1 MSLSI
6 TPRDITFEFPN
17 SCNSKCCAPQP
28 SRIIYINSSGQLETY
43 KHRKARN
50 DTSKAFERSLSH
62 LNLTL
67 ERKVTSFQ
75 GDPLEFQM
83 RIGSIIESI
92 NALETVNLNHIEAI
106 NQIMLRYLAERS
118 PKSDK
123 LELEEPTK
131 EPLENNQCVIL

>member
-1 MSLSI
+1 
-6 TPRDITFEFPN
+6 
-17 SCNSKCCAPQP
+17 
-28 SRIIYINSSGQLETY
+28 
-43 KHRKARN
+43 
-50 DTSKAFERSLSH
+50 
-62 LNLTL
+62 
-67 ERKVTSFQ
+67 
-75 GDPLEFQM
+75 M